1 MLSST
6 TTMMIWGS
14 IHLVLWCL
22 TQFFISVTGVTES
35 GCDVF
40 RPFCGTPIDA
50 FIQAGRQI
58 PDLGLLGVVR
68 LVPNLVALV
77 WGLLS
82 VNYEI
87 IRADDFSVVSILW
100 YTLRLAAAAAGIQ
113 TVWGAVSNLL
123 NALRG

>member
-6 TTMMIWGS
+6 TTMMTWGG

-50 FIQAGRQI
+50 FIQAGRAI

-68 LVPNLVALV
+68 LVPNLVSLV

-87 IRADDFSVVSILW
+87 IKADDFSVVSILW
-100 YTLRLAAAAAGIQ
+100 YCLRMAAAAAGIK